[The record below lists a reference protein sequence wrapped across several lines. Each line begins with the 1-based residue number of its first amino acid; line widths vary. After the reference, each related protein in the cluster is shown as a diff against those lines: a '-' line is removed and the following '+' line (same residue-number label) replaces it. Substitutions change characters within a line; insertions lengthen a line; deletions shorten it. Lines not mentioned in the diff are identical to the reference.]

1 MKKFYIIKE
10 SIVMKQK
17 MMILAGLLVM
27 AFLMSCGKG
36 GESKDGAAAGGKKDE
51 ALVVYSNS

>member
-1 MKKFYIIKE
+1 
-10 SIVMKQK
+10 MKQK

-36 GESKDGAAAGGKKDE
+36 GESKDGAAAGGKKEE

>member
-1 MKKFYIIKE
+1 
-10 SIVMKQK
+10 MKQK

-36 GESKDGAAAGGKKDE
+36 GKKDE